1 VITVRRRFGRRWLWS
16 VIFGT
21 VLGAGAFS
29 LLVAWAGIENI
40 WYQTAEIDGRYLFA
54 YVGLTVGTYLLRAW
68 RFRLLIGRSATLA
81 KLYGIV
87 SIHNLMVNLLPLSG
101 GELSYPL
108 LLKYCGISSRLGD
121 GLPSL
126 ILARLQDILLSSF
139 LLGAALVWVGRL
151 SSVYVER
158 LMNVFLLALLV
169 FGIGIIIYRTSASKL
184 TVCRRA
190 RIFLSEIFASI
201 KNLGAAVWLQSFA
214 VALLARSTSIIA
226 TFYLIQAVGVSLS
239 FPTVF
244 LICSAYVFLP
254 LLPVNT
260 VAGLGITEAVLV
272 AFFVAGGIDE
282 RTAVVASIHVHVLQL
297 AVAVSLGLFGSV
309 YLHSRARQK
318 GTELL
323 AS

>member
-1 VITVRRRFGRRWLWS
+1 MRQKFDRRWLWS
-16 VIFGT
+16 LVFGT
-21 VLGAGAFS
+21 IFGAGAFS
-29 LLVAWAGIENI
+29 LLLAWAGIENI
-40 WYQTAEIDGRYLFA
+40 WYRTAEIDGGYLSI

-68 RFRLLIGRSATLA
+68 RFQLLIGTSGIVT

-87 SIHNLMVNLLPLSG
+87 SVHNLMVNLLPLSG
-101 GELSYPL
+101 GDLSYPL
-108 LLKYCGISSRLGD
+108 LLKHCGISARFGE

-126 ILARLQDILLSSF
+126 ILARLQDMLLSGF
-139 LLGAALVWVGRL
+139 LLGAALVWVGHL
-151 SSVYVER
+151 STLYVER

-169 FGIGIIIYRTSASKL
+169 FGIGILVYRTSASKL

-201 KNLGAAVWLQSFA
+201 KNLGAAVWLQSFG
-214 VALLARSTSIIA
+214 VALLARSASIIA

-244 LICSAYVFLP
+244 LICSVYVFLP

-282 RTAVVASIHVHVLQL
+282 RTAVVASIHLHVLQL